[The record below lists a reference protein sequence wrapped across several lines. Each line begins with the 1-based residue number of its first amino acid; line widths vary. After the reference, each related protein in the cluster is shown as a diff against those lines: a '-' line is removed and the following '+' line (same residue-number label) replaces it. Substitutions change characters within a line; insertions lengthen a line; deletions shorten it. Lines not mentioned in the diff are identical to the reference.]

1 MPYQKPTYRAPLS
14 RPQTFKANPF
24 FEDEK
29 LSKTFRF
36 SEDGLVTVTGT
47 KPRWKDGM
55 VSQCPQDPPLLVCR
69 TCNIEPIV
77 TTLGKQLIVQS
88 ALASQIMVRRDGILH
103 CDLARLVCPESRAV
117 LAV

>member
-1 MPYQKPTYRAPLS
+1 MACQNPTYSAPLS

-55 VSQCPQDPPLLVCR
+55 VSQCPQGPPLLACR
-69 TCNIEPIV
+69 TCNIKPIV
-77 TTLGKQLIVQS
+77 MTRGKLLIMPN
-88 ALASQIMVRRDGILH
+88 ALASQIMVRSDGILT
-103 CDLARLVCPESRAV
+103 
-117 LAV
+117 